1 MRPPYLYFGSILAF
15 MAIAW
20 LWFYSIEG
28 VLAGFAALCF
38 LSLLMALI
46 KALRDYNERGVSN
59 PLYNTARWR
68 RLRRQQLASSPL
80 CVYSLED
87 EIVTE
92 ATVCDH
98 VDPHKGDPEKFWL
111 GPFQSLCKRCHDSRK
126 QREELGQ
133 AQRGADASG
142 WPLARNG
149 E

>member
-1 MRPPYLYFGSILAF
+1 M
-15 MAIAW
+15 
-20 LWFYSIEG
+20 
-28 VLAGFAALCF
+28 
-38 LSLLMALI
+38 
-46 KALRDYNERGVSN
+46 SN
-59 PLYNTARWR
+59 PLYYTARWR

-80 CVYSLED
+80 CVYCLED